1 MKQMKSNLDER
12 QEQILLKI
20 EHNGCY
26 IAFWGLL
33 IAIAV
38 EAFIF
43 NLDFRAVA
51 GEWVVFMVLS
61 VYLAVTCLKNG
72 IWDRRFKPNRKTNLI
87 ISAIAAAVFGILMA
101 VSVSIRNPGKIVG
114 SIAAGAFSAAFV
126 FGLCFVLLSISAKSV
141 KKIEAKQ
148 EAEAEAEELE

>member
-1 MKQMKSNLDER
+1 MKQIKSNLDER

-33 IAIAV
+33 VAMAV

-43 NLDFRAVA
+43 NLDFRTIV

-72 IWDRRFKPNRKTNLI
+72 IWDRKLKPNRKTNLI
-87 ISAIAAAVFGILMA
+87 ISAVAAAVFGVLMA

-114 SIAAGAFSAAFV
+114 SIAAGVFSAAIVFV
-126 FGLCFVLLSISAKSV
+126 SCFVLLAISAKSV